1 MLKTIVLTCI
11 LFASVML
18 HAQQR
23 IFLYPPE
30 QEGILHK
37 GFDTIAPFM
46 DYYPASGDTI
56 RAGKTAVLICPGGAY
71 THLAWEKEGVLPAR
85 YFNAHGIDAFVL
97 RYRLNNVQQQGHHF
111 PAQYNDATTA
121 LRIIRERASEWHINP
136 SGIGI
141 MGFSAGG
148 HLAAT
153 TATIRDDGQQAPS
166 FLILIYPVITLT
178 EPFTHKRSR
187 EMVTGSAE
195 PDSILINRLSAEKR
209 VTARTPPTLLIH
221 ADDDASV
228 PPQNSILFYE
238 ALKKNKVPASML
250 IYDRGGHGFG
260 MAAADP
266 FTGQWPSAVIQWLS
280 RQGFH

>member
-1 MLKTIVLTCI
+1 MLKTCLLTC
-11 LFASVML
+11 LLLASSML

-23 IFLYPPE
+23 IFLYP
-30 QEGILHK
+30 QEREDIMHK

-46 DYYPASGDTI
+46 DYYPAPNDTTK
-56 RAGKTAVLICPGGAY
+56 AGKTAVLICPGGAY
-71 THLAWEKEGVLPAR
+71 THLAWEKEGVLPALF
-85 YFNAHGIDAFVL
+85 FNANGIDAFVL

-121 LRIIRERASEWHINP
+121 LRMIREKAAEWHIDP
-136 SGIGI
+136 ARTGV

-153 TATIRDDGQQAPS
+153 TGTIRDDGRQAPA
-166 FLILIYPVITLT
+166 FLVLVYPVITLT
-178 EPFTHKRSR
+178 DPFAHKRSR
-187 EMVTGSAE
+187 EMVTGGAK
-195 PDSILINRLSAEKR
+195 PDSALIERLSAEKR
-209 VTARTPPTLLIH
+209 VTAQTPPTLLIH

-238 ALKKNKVPASML
+238 ALKKNKVPAAML

-266 FTGQWPSAVIQWLS
+266 FTGQWPSAVVQWLS
-280 RQGFH
+280 RQGFR